1 VQLIDTANAAQ
12 GSGVTVDGTPAPPF
26 FSGTGARDIA
36 LALTSGSQIATA
48 PAGEP
53 PASRNIGNLQALR
66 DALAING
73 PAKSADAL
81 LFDISSAISARS
93 VTRDAL
99 RTLADSAQ
107 VALTV
112 ETGVD
117 LDQEATNLLRYQQM
131 FQASGRVIQTA
142 SDIFDTILGLR

>member
-1 VQLIDTANAAQ
+1 
-12 GSGVTVDGTPAPPF
+12 
-26 FSGTGARDIA
+26 
-36 LALTSGSQIATA
+36 
-48 PAGEP
+48 
-53 PASRNIGNLQALR
+53 LR